1 MRSRFSRSARET
13 AWSIALGGL
22 GSCGM
27 RILTGFR
34 GEIAR
39 FVILKARC
47 QRVNHLHVPL
57 CPEVQLRLVGSRHRL
72 IAMKTAARHKLW
84 LVRKICNCA
93 LYHSP
98 Q

>member
-1 MRSRFSRSARET
+1 
-13 AWSIALGGL
+13 
-22 GSCGM
+22 M

-57 CPEVQLRLVGSRHRL
+57 CPEVTHLRRQLLGGRSGGRHTESSGHVSMPLKERVEKARIESFACSSPEGLV
-72 IAMKTAARHKLW
+72 
-84 LVRKICNCA
+84 
-93 LYHSP
+93 
-98 Q
+98 